1 MADPPA
7 IENQLKRAPPGAKET
22 KFMTISAALVK
33 ELRERTG
40 AGMMECKKALV
51 ESGGDIEAAIDAM
64 RKAGQATAA
73 KKSGRIAAEGVVMIE
88 ITPDARRGVLVE
100 INCETDFVAKDANFQ
115 AFAKAVATTAL
126 DGAMTDVATLA
137 EAPLVTD
144 PATTVEMA
152 RQALI
157 AKIGENIQVRRLV
170 RLAPTAGQLYSYRHG
185 LRIGV
190 VVEMSGG
197 DEGLGR
203 DLAMHVAASRP
214 LCVNADEVP
223 AETMA
228 KEREIFKA
236 QALDSGK
243 PEAIVDKI
251 IDGRVRKFLEEVTL
265 LGQPFVKDP
274 DMSVAKLLDGAGAKV
289 HGFVRIEV
297 GEGIEKKTENF
308 AEEVMAQ
315 VRGG

>member
-1 MADPPA
+1 MS
-7 IENQLKRAPPGAKET
+7 
-22 KFMTISAALVK
+22 ISAALVK

-51 ESGGDIEAAIDAM
+51 ESNGDIEAAIEAM

-73 KKSGRIAAEGVVMIE
+73 KKSGRIAAEGIVVIE
-88 ITPDARRGVLVE
+88 LTPDGKRGLVVE
-100 INCETDFVAKDANFQ
+100 INCETDFVAKDGNFQ
-115 AFAKAVATTAL
+115 AFAAAVAATAL
-126 DGAMTDVATLA
+126 AGDAPDA
-137 EAPLVTD
+137 ESLSAAPLRDD
-144 PATTVEMA
+144 PATTVEQA

-170 RLAPTAGQLYSYRHG
+170 RLDEVEGALYSYRHG

-190 VVEMSGG
+190 VVELVGG
-197 DEGLGR
+197 DETLGR

-214 LCVNADEVP
+214 LCVDESEVP
-223 AETMA
+223 AEMLA
-228 KEREIFKA
+228 KEREIFRA
-236 QALDSGK
+236 QTLDSGK

-251 IDGRVRKFLEEVTL
+251 IEGRVRKFLEEVTL

-274 DMSVAKLLDGAGAKV
+274 DTSVAKLLKERGARV
-289 HGFVRIEV
+289 RRFVRVEV
-297 GEGIEKKTENF
+297 GEGIEKKTGNF

-315 VRGG
+315 VRGS